1 MEQTDLNPQLLEV
14 LRSHQEE
21 ITLLLDTW
29 MSRLSAQLAGCWAP
43 EATSSLSPGRSGSPR
58 REPREPRELEPLPV
72 DPLDASAESAGSAGS
87 DFEPPMDISAEVR
100 QEATESNE
108 KVDSS
113 YTLARQT
120 DRRILKA
127 FNKLTS
133 FTIYG
138 PNHAKKSRRLSGW
151 AAVRAQVQALMSS
164 HVSHMFWAL
173 VIMTNS
179 VYLGVHLDWS
189 VDHRGSSG
197 NPTFFA
203 LHLIYALLF
212 TLEVVLRVMAWGC
225 RTLLWGQDW
234 HWNWLDLFV
243 VISSWVEFAFDLT
256 NSAQDQVSRGNSN
269 FRLMRL
275 LRLGRLVRVVR
286 IVRVVRLF
294 RALRTL
300 VASLAGTLKSLFW
313 SFLLLGLIIYIFAI
327 LFTDIVLDHLIEY
340 DIARSR
346 DDPMQFYFGNLYSSS
361 TTLYRSISNGLTW
374 HTAADSLGPAG
385 EFWVQAY
392 NFFVAF
398 SAFCVLNV
406 MTGVFCN
413 SAIKAAENDHEL
425 AVQASVQMRKELKD
439 QVVQLFDTIDERGL
453 GQLTISEFERHFD
466 NDAVKAFFEV
476 LKIGAVDA
484 WTLFTSL
491 DKDGDHTVNVDE
503 FVERCMQLHGPAR
516 SADLFA
522 MRQQNVKYG
531 KQLRKIEEMQRQQS
545 QQLIQ
550 IGTAL
555 AAPELRPTWL

>member
-1 MEQTDLNPQLLEV
+1 MAKATSFAPAGFAVTWLMHQGTSNNSGRSIGMFCLQLAYAAYAMAQVWLGLAGTWSESRASGCVVGAWAAMEQTDLNPQLLEV

-234 HWNWLDLFV
+234 ALQKLAL
-243 VISSWVEFAFDLT
+243 ILASPASC
-256 NSAQDQVSRGNSN
+256 SRVS
-269 FRLMRL
+269 LCQ
-275 LRLGRLVRVVR
+275 RLGKGKHVLS
-286 IVRVVRLF
+286 
-294 RALRTL
+294 LRHRSET
-300 VASLAGTLKSLFW
+300 
-313 SFLLLGLIIYIFAI
+313 SF
-327 LFTDIVLDHLIEY
+327 
-340 DIARSR
+340 
-346 DDPMQFYFGNLYSSS
+346 
-361 TTLYRSISNGLTW
+361 
-374 HTAADSLGPAG
+374 
-385 EFWVQAY
+385 
-392 NFFVAF
+392 
-398 SAFCVLNV
+398 
-406 MTGVFCN
+406 
-413 SAIKAAENDHEL
+413 ND
-425 AVQASVQMRKELKD
+425 
-439 QVVQLFDTIDERGL
+439 F
-453 GQLTISEFERHFD
+453 
-466 NDAVKAFFEV
+466 
-476 LKIGAVDA
+476 
-484 WTLFTSL
+484 
-491 DKDGDHTVNVDE
+491 
-503 FVERCMQLHGPAR
+503 
-516 SADLFA
+516 
-522 MRQQNVKYG
+522 
-531 KQLRKIEEMQRQQS
+531 
-545 QQLIQ
+545 
-550 IGTAL
+550 
-555 AAPELRPTWL
+555 

>member
-1 MEQTDLNPQLLEV
+1 MEPDPSPQLLEV

-21 ITLLLDTW
+21 ITVLLDTW
-29 MSRLSAQLAGCWAP
+29 MSRLSAQLAGCWVP
-43 EATSSLSPGRSGSPR
+43 ESTMSVGRSGSPR
-58 REPREPRELEPLPV
+58 RELEPLPLDPL
-72 DPLDASAESAGSAGS
+72 DPLDACDSAESAGS
-87 DFEPPMDISAEVR
+87 DCEPPMDISGEKVR
-100 QEATESNE
+100 QEATDSNE

-113 YTLARQT
+113 YVLARQT
-120 DRRILKA
+120 DHRILTA

-138 PNHAKKSRRLSGW
+138 PNHPKKAKRLSGW
-151 AAVRAQVQALMSS
+151 AGVRARVKALMSS
-164 HVSHMFWAL
+164 HASHMFWAM

-203 LHLIYALLF
+203 LHLVYALLF
-212 TLEVVLRVMAWGC
+212 TLEVGLRIIAWGC
-225 RTLLWGQDW
+225 RALLWGQDW

-243 VISSWVEFAFDLT
+243 VISSWVEFALDLA
-256 NSAQDQVSRGNSN
+256 NSAEDQVSRGNSN

-340 DIARSR
+340 DVARSR

-374 HTAADSLGPAG
+374 HLAADSLGPAG

-439 QVVQLFDTIDERGL
+439 QVVQLFGTIDERGL

-503 FVERCMQLHGPAR
+503 FVERCLSDA
-516 SADLFA
+516 
-522 MRQQNVKYG
+522 
-531 KQLRKIEEMQRQQS
+531 
-545 QQLIQ
+545 
-550 IGTAL
+550 
-555 AAPELRPTWL
+555 